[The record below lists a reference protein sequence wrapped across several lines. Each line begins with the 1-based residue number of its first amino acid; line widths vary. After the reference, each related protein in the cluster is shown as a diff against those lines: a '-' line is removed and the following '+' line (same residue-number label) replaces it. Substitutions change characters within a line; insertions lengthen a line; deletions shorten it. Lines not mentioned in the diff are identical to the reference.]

1 MFTLTT
7 VTCPLQA
14 SPEEVFTQCYLKTLY
29 STMLKLKSTTNKTE
43 KQTFLA
49 LYLSIKINVCPTNL
63 TFPIYQRES
72 QKTCSDVF
80 AYERN

>member
-1 MFTLTT
+1 M
-7 VTCPLQA
+7 
-14 SPEEVFTQCYLKTLY
+14 
-29 STMLKLKSTTNKTE
+29 
-43 KQTFLA
+43 
-49 LYLSIKINVCPTNL
+49 KINVCPTNL